1 MNFDLMVDLME
12 TDPFNG
18 NEKLKEEFI
27 QHKKEKSMANK
38 ISHQDITAFTKLL
51 VEIGG
56 VLIVDDDYVI
66 RLKEK
71 DEPILLSE
79 DGKESAMIKIYH
91 NNRLP
96 GDYYVL
102 NLFKESQFLR
112 PEQRW
117 FFDNAAL
124 PTMTMTLVLI
134 MRRLINLYLNKDEN
148 NDKLVQLSNII
159 SISDKSAP
167 TDKMKK
173 EISSIDYKDIL
184 KLYYKQQMKTGEIQS
199 ALNDEE
205 VKKKYKNISKK
216 TWAFIDDIFNSLFNT
231 TPDGL
236 ADLFKYVTITTA
248 APKCE
253 GHIVLIYRFYKRL
266 EEVCELLEIETTD
279 IEEFADHARYIEQ
292 YQQLA
297 SWDDGIRSKP
307 SKILSPTSET
317 QVPAQHNSYP
327 RKGSVPKLN
336 DGIYPSYQDMYTTK
350 PSYFEQGFGG
360 GNPSQATSYGGNVN
374 VGYRTGRVPKV

>member
-1 MNFDLMVDLME
+1 ME
-12 TDPFNG
+12 EDPFKG
-18 NEKLKEEFI
+18 NEKLKEDFI
-27 QHKKEKSMANK
+27 KHKKEKSMANK

-51 VEIGG
+51 IEIGG
-56 VLIVDDDYVI
+56 VLKVDDEYVI
-66 RLKEK
+66 RLKDK
-71 DEPILLSE
+71 DEPIMLSE
-79 DGKESAMIKIYH
+79 EGKEPAVIKIYH
-91 NNRLP
+91 NNRIP

-117 FFDNAAL
+117 FFDSAAL

-134 MRRLINLYLNKDEN
+134 MRRLINLYINKEEN
-148 NDKLVQLSNII
+148 NDKLVQLSSII

-173 EISSIDYKDIL
+173 EISSIQYSDIL

-199 ALNDEE
+199 SLNDEE

-216 TWAFIDDIFNSLFNT
+216 TWAFIDDIFSSLFNT

-266 EEVCELLEIETTD
+266 EEVCGLLEIETTD
-279 IEEFADHARYIEQ
+279 IEEFAEHARYIEQ

-297 SWDDGIRSKP
+297 SWDDGIRNKP
-307 SKILSPTSET
+307 TKILSPVHETSTAPT
-317 QVPAQHNSYP
+317 QNSYP
-327 RKGSVPKLN
+327 GKGRVPKLN
-336 DGIYPSYQDMYTTK
+336 EGIYPSYNDMYTAK
-350 PSYFEQGFGG
+350 PSFYEQGFGG
-360 GNPSQATSYGGNVN
+360 FAPPTSYGGNLS